1 MIEIGVDAP
10 GLAFNVL
17 ASRTSA
23 ILFGLAP
30 ALVASHVGLSARL
43 KEGSR
48 GGESRGHG
56 RARGALVIAQ
66 VTLSVLLLIGAGLL
80 IRSFSLL
87 GRVNPGFQAPPDR
100 VLTMFVSPTGP
111 RLTNKP
117 DARAVFWNQLLERV
131 RILPGVE
138 AATLSNVV
146 PPDRGGFGDTYEIEG
161 KPLPPGSQ
169 HPSVTMPFVSHD
181 YSQALDIPVLQGR
194 WFDVTDTDTS
204 RRVTVIS
211 DTMAR
216 RHFAGE
222 NPVGQRIR
230 YGGPLEIIGVV
241 GDVKY
246 RGLERENQPVF
257 YQLSTGRQ
265 FSDMWLLVRT
275 HGDAQALA
283 ASVREEI
290 RRLDPVVPVDR
301 IGTLAGSMSESV
313 SLPRFRS
320 LLMTVFATAALLL
333 AAVGIYGVIAYSVA
347 QRTQE
352 IGVRMALGATPRGVL
367 GLVIGQGGRLAIVG
381 IAFGLAGAFGL
392 TRVLKRML
400 FGVAASDIATFAG
413 AALILGAVAIVACL
427 VPAFR
432 AARIDPIAALR
443 HE

>member
-1 MIEIGVDAP
+1 M
-10 GLAFNVL
+10 
-17 ASRTSA
+17 
-23 ILFGLAP
+23 LFGLAP
-30 ALVASHVGLSARL
+30 ALVVSNVGLSERL
-43 KEGSR
+43 KEGGR
-48 GGESRGHG
+48 GGESRGRG

-66 VTLSVLLLIGAGLL
+66 VTFSVLLLIGAGLL

-87 GRVNPGFQAPPDR
+87 GSVSPGFQAPPDR
-100 VLTMFVSPTGP
+100 VLTMFISPTGP
-111 RLTNKP
+111 RLTSKP
-117 DARAVFWNQLLERV
+117 DAVVVFWNQLLDRV
-131 RILPGVE
+131 RALPGVE
-138 AATLSNVV
+138 SASLSNVV
-146 PPDRGGFGDTYEIEG
+146 PPERGGFGDTYEIEG
-161 KPLPPGSQ
+161 KPLPTGSQ

-181 YSQALDIPVLQGR
+181 YFQALGIPLLQGR
-194 WFDVTDTDTS
+194 WFDASDTATS
-204 RRVTVIS
+204 RRVTIIS

-257 YQLSTGRQ
+257 YQLSSGRQ
-265 FSDMWLLVRT
+265 FWDMWLLVRT
-275 HGDAQALA
+275 RGDAQALA

-301 IGTLAGSMSESV
+301 VGTLAASMAESV

-352 IGVRMALGATPRGVL
+352 IGVRMALGATPKGVL
-367 GLVIGQGGRLAIVG
+367 RLVIGQGSRLCLLG
-381 IAFGLAGAFGL
+381 MAFGLAGAFAL
-392 TRVLKRML
+392 TRVLNKML
-400 FGVAASDIATFAG
+400 FGITASDPIAFAG
-413 AALILGAVAIVACL
+413 AAIVLGAVAVIASSI
-427 VPAFR
+427 PAFR
-432 AARIDPIAALR
+432 AARIDPVVALR
-443 HE
+443 NE